1 MGTSNRETDSETNA
15 PTTASESV
23 VNGSENIS
31 SATASEFVPT
41 STSTTLSDS
50 VVTTEQGK
58 MRGKVPHQH
67 YLSKSTSQ
75 SPVGPMTK
83 KAFEEGEISSGP
95 MWVEA
100 ATQANISR
108 SLKRAAQKQCK
119 GDASR
124 SLLAKTRQQALAG
137 GGFLSA
143 SASIDGL
150 SVFTDRS
157 RKSRGH
163 YPSSV
168 VGTLDQINELYH
180 LQEPPFMSGLNISYF
195 GDDILNL
202 ATVKTRVAPLMIGGA
217 VAIFGGLV
225 ASIYVHCSCDFVT
238 ALVEEEALGGGSKD
252 YPFHFGIWKYT
263 PISSVY
269 KGYAYCDRY
278 DEDYKAPI
286 APRIFGTFA
295 LILGTYGLFVL
306 WLYLLKGKTSEL
318 AWRTAIYA
326 LYIAAFFSFLLS
338 LTLPLKFCKSNTCS
352 LGPSSI
358 VSILTIFAWL
368 MLAYVMKN
376 YAPASVRIS
385 AAVRA
390 QSRMSSQR
398 HNGGNEYPQQS
409 SALKLLRKKN
419 GYQADDSSGIQ
430 QKTRYTPPDLV

>member
-1 MGTSNRETDSETNA
+1 MGSRETDSETNA
-15 PTTASESV
+15 PITELESV
-23 VNGSENIS
+23 ANGSDYIS
-31 SATASEFVPT
+31 STTGSEFMPTNT
-41 STSTTLSDS
+41 STNLSDS
-50 VVTTEQGK
+50 VDSSRQAK
-58 MRGKVPHQH
+58 MRGILPNQH
-67 YLSKSTSQ
+67 NLSKSTSQ

-83 KAFEEGEISSGP
+83 RAFEEGEISSGP

-124 SLLAKTRQQALAG
+124 SLLAKTRQQAMAG

-143 SASIDGL
+143 SASIDGI

-168 VGTLDQINELYH
+168 AGTLDPINEFSH
-180 LQEPPFMSGLNISYF
+180 VQEPPFTSGLNISYF
-195 GDDILNL
+195 GDDILDL
-202 ATVKTRVAPLMIGGA
+202 AMVKTRVAPMMIGGA
-217 VAIFGGLV
+217 VAIVGGFA
-225 ASIYVHCSCDFVT
+225 ASIYVHLSCNFVT
-238 ALVEEEALGGGSKD
+238 ALVEEEALGGGWNN

-269 KGYAYCDRY
+269 KGYTYCERY
-278 DEDYKAPI
+278 DEDYKAPV
-286 APRIFGTFA
+286 APRIFGTLA

-326 LYIAAFFSFLLS
+326 LYIAAFFSCLLS
-338 LTLPLKFCKSNTCS
+338 LTLPLKFCQSNTCS
-352 LGPSSI
+352 LGPSSF
-358 VSILTIFAWL
+358 VSILTIFVWFI
-368 MLAYVMKN
+368 LAYVMKN

-390 QSRMSSQR
+390 QSRMLRQR
-398 HNGGNEYPQQS
+398 NSGGNEYNQQS
-409 SALKLLRKKN
+409 IALKLLRKSK
-419 GYQADDSSGIQ
+419 GYTSDDSSGIQ
-430 QKTRYTPPDLV
+430 RTRYKPPNIV